1 MRSGVEAATRHYR
14 AGRFAEAAAVCCA
27 VLAVEPVDAEAL
39 NLLGVSLFSSGRDGA
54 AAESL
59 NRAVRTAPGHVV
71 ALTNLAVV
79 RQHQRN
85 WGAAS
90 RILRRLAVC
99 APDSAEA
106 CGRLATV
113 AGEAGDLDSALRLSR
128 RAVRLEPR
136 SARHWFAL
144 AMVRILAGDAAG
156 AAGDLRR
163 AILIAPGDGPAHAA
177 LGDALLRLGRM
188 MLAAG
193 VFRRALLLDPA
204 AADALDGLARCGCY
218 QSAAAAATASD
229 PAIATAAR
237 GLVVRGAFA
246 STTGYGYFCRRV
258 IQTLRARGVPLQA
271 IGIKGRENWA
281 NEPLARPVSARA
293 MVNFA
298 IPLAVEPVPGLSTV
312 TFSMFEGPRIP
323 AAWRR
328 QSDSSDLIIVPC
340 ESSRLAWMAQGY
352 PEDRL
357 RVCPLGVDTDDAMA
371 GGSPLI
377 LVEAGGRLVSS
388 YRHRVL
394 NISDFTPRKNID
406 GLFRVWLRSTTRAD
420 DAVLILKL
428 GKGGSPSMHADLARL
443 VRRAEAAVG
452 RSLAD
457 AAPVVLVDRTL
468 SDAEMSGLLRCATH
482 YWSLSHGEGWDLP
495 LSTAGAMG
503 VSLIAPR
510 HSAYLDYLDDRYARL
525 IPATIG
531 PALLP
536 YSDQPFAPFHGLD
549 WWHPDE
555 DAATAILTGII
566 RGDDRA
572 AGAAPASARD
582 HLSQHFSWGQ
592 AAERLLAILDE
603 AGAR

>member
-1 MRSGVEAATRHYR
+1 MSGVEVATRHYR
-14 AGRFAEAAAVCCA
+14 AGRFAEAAAACRA
-27 VLAVEPVDAEAL
+27 VLAVEPVHVEAL
-39 NLLGVSLFSSGRDGA
+39 NLLGASLFSSGRDGA
-54 AAESL
+54 AAKSVS
-59 NRAVRTAPGHVV
+59 RAVRTAPGHV
-71 ALTNLAVV
+71 ASLSNLAVV
-79 RQHQRN
+79 LQHQRN

-99 APDSAEA
+99 MPQSAEA
-106 CGRLATV
+106 CARLGMA
-113 AGEAGDLDSALRLSR
+113 AGEAGDLDLSLRLSR
-128 RAVRLEPR
+128 RAVRLEPW
-136 SARHWFAL
+136 SARHRFAL
-144 AMVRILAGDAAG
+144 AMVRALAGDAAG

-188 MLAAG
+188 MQAAG
-193 VFRRALLLDPA
+193 VFRRALLLDPT

-218 QSAAAAATASD
+218 QSAAASVPDA
-229 PAIATAAR
+229 AIASAAR
-237 GLVVRGAFA
+237 GVAIRGAFT

-258 IQTLRARGVPLQA
+258 IRTLCAQGVPLQA
-271 IGIKGRENWA
+271 IGIKGRESWA
-281 NEPLARPVSARA
+281 TEDLARPVFARA

-323 AAWRR
+323 PAWRR
-328 QSDSSDLIIVPC
+328 QSDISDLIIVPC
-340 ESSRLAWMAQGY
+340 ESSRLAWLAQGY

-357 RVCPLGVDTDDAMA
+357 RVCPLGVDTDDAMV
-371 GGSPLI
+371 GGGPLT

-388 YRHRVL
+388 HRHRFL

-443 VRRAEAAVG
+443 VRQSEAAVG

-457 AAPVVLVDRTL
+457 AAPMVLVDRTL

-503 VSLIAPR
+503 ISLIAPR
-510 HSAYLDYLDDRYARL
+510 HSAYVDYLDDRHARL
-525 IPATIG
+525 IPATVG

-536 YSDQPFAPFHGLD
+536 YSDQPFPPFHGLD

-566 RGDDRA
+566 RDDDR

-582 HLSQHFSWGQ
+582 HLSRRFSWTRT
-592 AAERLLAILDE
+592 AERLLAILDE
-603 AGAR
+603 AAAR